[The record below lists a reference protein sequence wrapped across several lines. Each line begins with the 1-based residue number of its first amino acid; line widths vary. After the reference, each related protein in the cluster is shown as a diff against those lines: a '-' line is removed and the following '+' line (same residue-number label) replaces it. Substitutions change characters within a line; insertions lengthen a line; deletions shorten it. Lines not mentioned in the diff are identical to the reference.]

1 VSEASPLHPDVA
13 AAVASL
19 SLAEPSA
26 PTTAASGRFTVARTE
41 ALLRLREIPR
51 DPWEWTLGLL
61 QASIALCRVARA
73 QVVAHED
80 DVERIVE
87 LQFAVPGAPLEEALT
102 GVQDLLAAALEEAP
116 QALREPTPEE
126 SVQRWR
132 VAVAAALNAGLA
144 RNPTELSVI
153 TPAGA
158 RVLRRRDGQ
167 PNPGQDP
174 YRERRDPERCPRSAF
189 VVRLREPRP
198 SFGRR
203 LASFLALRGEVAE
216 EIQAAWRS
224 ALVLPSDD
232 ADVRRGI
239 DLQRRLPGVRNRL
252 GEHALWG
259 MLPELGGPW
268 LVRDG
273 VKIFDLTAALAGGGV
288 DPAQFAGWIDCPT
301 LRLTADLASIAE
313 DHALELLIAW
323 LHDAQAHTFPGQ
335 GGLPQVIWPDEVKMI
350 TAASGRPVPIAQLRY
365 AAQQGADFP
374 YEWPHRRDAVPI
386 RAQARVFT
394 LWPSELAVLQRAIP
408 ELRPVPHRNLGEH
421 MRQART
427 DLSGLV
433 ARSMP
438 AILLDLEPPY
448 VEVERAGDEPVRVG
462 LEPLAYV
469 HRQVTATGGSILLLA
484 YGRRIAQSRDDSRNL
499 PGVTLVVT
507 IDAELAIDELR
518 GDRAVLDGIL
528 ERCRE
533 ALVGARERLLAVAF
547 ATPSPWEIPL
557 VRGLAQAAA
566 PQAFGLT
573 FRQLDGRVTLS
584 WREGELLSLPIGADQ
599 RGQTKLLSDAL
610 LALRDHGGVVV
621 AKGSRRWAA
630 LEPENADEVLWS
642 LTPHGLE
649 LCERVL
655 GPRALWKMPV
665 AVGAQLHVA
674 PAASQRRL
682 LLTRAGRDEHMRKAA
697 KHPRSRAALIAH
709 LLIAQALD
717 EPTHGLERDP
727 LFTRYDPRAL
737 SPSRLVTYE
746 EIAAADPKPLL
757 CPAGAVH
764 RELPG
769 VVIEATPGEARLLHE
784 LLGLMPALTA
794 ADAGTSPAVGR
805 GDRRPA
811 IRRQGHER
819 APLVTLPV
827 ADEIA
832 AGALRI
838 DDPDPERP
846 AAIALWAGGLHI
858 DDLTLPAPLDCISGR
873 LWLTR
878 AGLKA
883 GTERL
888 AARLRDLARELVRR
902 ALSARLLHPPGS
914 REAEATAALIERLR
928 GAPARERGWIADLLP
943 ADPDTPRRQWALARS
958 LERIPLR
965 RLVGGGSERLTQILR
980 QSLAQGVTLET
991 AFLSWQPARIIEA
1004 PPTTDP
1010 RGGRWSLELG
1020 RRDRWIQAALP
1031 RDAPLAAS
1039 FDAAA
1044 LVLTVLFARGRH
1056 EGLAGC
1062 DPLRESIAF
1071 YRLLA
1076 LGFAHT

>member
-1 VSEASPLHPDVA
+1 MSDASPLHPDVA

-26 PTTAASGRFTVARTE
+26 PTTAATGRFTVARTE

-51 DPWEWTLGLL
+51 APWEWTIGLL
-61 QASIALCRVARA
+61 QAALALCRVARA
-73 QVVAHED
+73 QVVVHED
-80 DVERIVE
+80 EVERIVE
-87 LQFAVPGAPLEEALT
+87 LQFAVPGAALEEALS

-116 QALREPTPEE
+116 QALREPSPEE
-126 SVQRWR
+126 GVQRWR

-144 RNPTELSVI
+144 RGPTELSVV
-153 TPAGA
+153 TPGGA

-167 PNPGQDP
+167 PNPGHDA
-174 YRERRDPERCPRSAF
+174 YRERRDPERCPRNAF

-203 LASFLALRGEVAE
+203 LAAFLALRGEVAE
-216 EIQAAWRS
+216 EIAATWRR
-224 ALVLPSDD
+224 ALVLPGDD
-232 ADVRRGI
+232 ADVRRGV
-239 DLQRRLPGVRNRL
+239 DLQRRLPGVPNRL

-273 VKIFDLTAALAGGGV
+273 VKIFDLGPVLARRGV
-288 DPAQFAGWIDCPT
+288 DPAHFAGWIDCPT

-335 GGLPQVIWPDEVKMI
+335 GALPQVIWPDEVKMI

-386 RAQARVFT
+386 RAQARVFAV
-394 LWPSELAVLQRAIP
+394 WPSELAALQRAIP

-433 ARSMP
+433 ERSLP
-438 AILLDLEPPY
+438 AIQLDLDPPY
-448 VEVERAGDEPVRVG
+448 VELARAEGEPLRVG
-462 LEPLAYV
+462 LDALAYV
-469 HRQVTATGGSILLLA
+469 HRQTTATAGAIVILA
-484 YGRRIAQSRDDSRNL
+484 YGRRIAQSRDENHSL

-507 IDAELAIDELR
+507 IDAEVAIDELR
-518 GDRAVLDGIL
+518 GDRPALDAIL
-528 ERCRE
+528 GRSRE
-533 ALVGARERLLAVAF
+533 ALEAARERLLAVAF

-557 VRGLAQAAA
+557 VRGLAAAAA
-566 PQAFGLT
+566 PQALGLT
-573 FRQLDGRVTLS
+573 YRLIDGRVVLS
-584 WREGELLSLPIGADQ
+584 WREGQLLGLPIGADQ
-599 RGQTKLLSDAL
+599 RGAPRLLGDAL
-610 LALRDHGGVVV
+610 AALRERGGVVV
-621 AKGSRRWAA
+621 AKDGRRWAA

-649 LCERVL
+649 LCARVL
-655 GPRALWKMPV
+655 GPRSLWTMPV
-665 AVGAQLHVA
+665 AVAAQLHVA
-674 PAASQRRL
+674 PAASQRHL

-709 LLIAQALD
+709 LLVAQALG
-717 EPTHGLERDP
+717 EATHGLERDP

-737 SPSRLVTYE
+737 SPSRLVSYE

-769 VVIEATPGEARLLHE
+769 VVIEATPGEALLLHE
-784 LLGLMPALTA
+784 LLELTPALA
-794 ADAGTSPAVGR
+794 ADASPGAAASR
-805 GDRRPA
+805 SERRPA
-811 IRRQGHER
+811 IRRQGHDR

-838 DDPDPERP
+838 DDPAPERP

-858 DDLTLPAPLDCISGR
+858 DDLTLPAPLDCIGGR

-888 AARLRDLARELVRR
+888 AARLRELARELVRR
-902 ALSARLLHPPGS
+902 ALAARLLHPPES
-914 REAEATAALIERLR
+914 REAAMIAALIERLR

-943 ADPDTPRRQWALARS
+943 VDPDVPRRQWALARS

-965 RLVGGGSERLTQILR
+965 RLLGGGSERLAQILR
-980 QSLAQGVTLET
+980 QSLGQGVALET
-991 AFLSWQPARIIEA
+991 AFLSWAPVRILEA
-1004 PPTTDP
+1004 PAAADP
-1010 RGGRWSLELG
+1010 KSGRWSLELG
-1020 RRDRWIQAALP
+1020 RRDRWVQAALP
-1031 RDAPLAAS
+1031 REAPLAAS

-1044 LVLTVLFARGRH
+1044 LILAVLLARARH

-1062 DPLRESIAF
+1062 DPVRESIAF

-1076 LGFAHT
+1076 LGFATT